1 MVLHLTLSFGVNVFG
16 FAGAVTGPG
25 RFARVC
31 RNLTLALLVL
41 ALSPLLAF
49 ALGET
54 TIALLKSGGHVI
66 LMRHA
71 QTVSGTGDPEG
82 FKLGDCATQRNLSEA
97 GREDARRF
105 GATLRQEGVIIG
117 RVLSSPWCR
126 CIDTAKLAL
135 PGSHVEADASLSS
148 FFAVRDPAERRD
160 ALGRM
165 RATIAGW
172 SGPGNLLMVS
182 HQQTIAAL
190 AGEHLAQGAMLV
202 LKPKPGGFDVV
213 AEDQP

>member
-1 MVLHLTLSFGVNVFG
+1 MHRLARVSRYMVLT
-16 FAGAVTGPG
+16 
-25 RFARVC
+25 
-31 RNLTLALLVL
+31 LLVL
-41 ALSPLLAF
+41 ALSAPSAS
-49 ALGET
+49 ALSEK

-71 QTVSGTGDPEG
+71 QTVSGTGDPAG
-82 FKLGDCATQRNLSEA
+82 FKLGDCATQRNLSDS

-105 GATLRQEGVIIG
+105 GEMLRQGGVVIG

-135 PGSHVEADASLSS
+135 PDSSVAEDASLSS
-148 FFAVRDPAERRD
+148 FFAVRDPAERQD

-182 HQQTIAAL
+182 HQQTISAL
-190 AGEHLAQGAMLV
+190 AKEHLAQGAMLV

-213 AEDQP
+213 ADDQP